1 MNYARDF
8 VAGVIPTP
16 LELRAGDLP
25 EWALAQPLRQSS
37 NNDWFDETVA
47 TTAQK
52 LPSCVGRATA
62 QLLMMVIRRQYGRDA
77 IPAGYLLNGDAIWAS
92 RRERRYGGDLTGGLQ
107 VHEGLE
113 ESVAMGM
120 LDGVRY
126 GIVRFNPTPAYLD
139 RMLQHM
145 PVLVGVG
152 THDGW
157 GRASRENGQI
167 PFDLPNP
174 YLGHALVAGD
184 VQFRSGE
191 TYIRGPNS
199 WGLGWGCNGAWCL
212 TDAQFAQALI
222 SDAVTLYLPDGI
234 GTAWRGFLE
243 KA

>member
-1 MNYARDF
+1 MNYADF

-25 EWALAQPLRQSS
+25 EWALSQPLAAGS
-37 NNDWFDETVA
+37 NNDWFEETVA

-52 LPSCVGRATA
+52 LPSCVGRSTA
-62 QLLMMVIRRQYGRDA
+62 QLLMMVIRRQYGREA
-77 IPAGYLLNGDAIWAS
+77 IPRGYLLDGDAIWAS
-92 RRERRYGGDLTGGLQ
+92 RRMRRYGGDLKGGLQ

-113 ESVAMGM
+113 EAVLMGL

-126 GIVRFNPTPAYLD
+126 GIVRFNPTPGYLD
-139 RMLQHM
+139 KMLRHM

-152 THDGW
+152 THEGW

-174 YLGHALVAGD
+174 YQGHAIVAGD
-184 VQFRSGE
+184 VQFRAEE

-199 WGLGWGCNGAWCL
+199 WGLDWGLNGAWCM
-212 TDAQFAQALI
+212 TDGQFAQALI
-222 SDAVTLYLPDGI
+222 SDGVTLYLPDGI
-234 GTAWRGFLE
+234 GMAWKDHLQ
-243 KA
+243 KV